1 MPNNEAGDLGRND
14 RAEQMHGSYWLPY
27 KAVLD
32 ELGSTVKR
40 FGVRRTQGCPAQ
52 SSRYISFVEILL
64 QKGNVNGKN
73 STGYDISAL
82 HVIK

>member
-1 MPNNEAGDLGRND
+1 MRLATW
-14 RAEQMHGSYWLPY
+14 AEMTGQSKMHGSYWLPY

-64 QKGNVNGKN
+64 QKGNVNIQLA
-73 STGYDISAL
+73 TILAL
-82 HVIK
+82 YM